1 MSNLKLVQVSDL
13 AFFNFD
19 VYKQFDAQLRR
30 VGNVVQNRD
39 MGLSLLG
46 GESCHLEVVD
56 DQKESINE
64 SSHSFN
70 ENADNEVTNEPNN
83 DGNDHTE
90 RNKVDPQMASEEV
103 VEA

>member
-46 GESCHLEVVD
+46 GESYLPEMVE
-56 DQKESINE
+56 DQNESIDE
-64 SSHSFN
+64 HSEKVN
-70 ENADNEVTNEPNN
+70 KDADSKVADEPNSGG
-83 DGNDHTE
+83 DDHTK
-90 RNKVDPQMASEEV
+90 RNVIGK
-103 VEA
+103 